1 MSSSDSAVDKEQ
13 GFLSH
18 LIELRD
24 RLLKM
29 LMAVGILFLCLFW
42 FSDKIYTALAAPLLR
57 HLPEGS
63 EMIAIDVAAPFFI
76 PFKLTLMLCV
86 FLAVPYLLYQIWSFV
101 APGLYTHEK
110 KLVVPLLVSST
121 LLFYAGVAFAY
132 FVVFPLVFG
141 FFTSVAPEGVA
152 VSTDIGRY
160 LDFVI
165 TLFFAFGI
173 AFEVPVATVLVV
185 AVGITTPE
193 QLVKIRP
200 YVFVAAFVI
209 GMFLTPPDLI
219 SQTLLAIPMWL
230 LYEVGIVF
238 SRYYKE
244 RIADARVARNK
255 RLDDEDDDN
264 DPGDNE
270 PDPGSP
276 DNTPPSGGSSA
287 SAVKGAPR
295 DEAHEP
301 EYEPPKP
308 KNKPVK
314 DDTNK
319 DDNQAASSAK
329 LGIFDPALIQKPNAD
344 GTYRNSLTD
353 SADKPEMP
361 DTSTDTGGGVNNPDA
376 SAKKT
381 DDE

>member
-1 MSSSDSAVDKEQ
+1 MSSQDSAVQQEQ

-29 LMAVGILFLCLFW
+29 VLAVGLLFCGLFW
-42 FSDKIYTALAAPLLR
+42 FSQEIYTALAAPLLA
-57 HLPEGS
+57 HLPNS
-63 EMIAIDVAAPFFI
+63 QMIAIDVAAPFFI

-86 FLAVPYLLYQIWSFV
+86 FLAVPYLLYQIWSFI

-110 KLVVPLLVSST
+110 KLVVPMLVSST
-121 LLFYAGVAFAY
+121 ALFYLGVAFAY

-141 FFTSVAPEGVA
+141 FFTSVAPEGVT

-200 YVFVAAFVI
+200 YVFVAAFII
-209 GMFLTPPDLI
+209 GMFLTPPDMI

-238 SRYYKE
+238 SRIYKK
-244 RIADARVARNK
+244 RIIDAGVAREARYDGDTEAEADAKVKANSESQQSSK
-255 RLDDEDDDN
+255 AQTKTSADE
-264 DPGDNE
+264 
-270 PDPGSP
+270 
-276 DNTPPSGGSSA
+276 SSA
-287 SAVKGAPR
+287 AAS
-295 DEAHEP
+295 DEASTVSESDKS
-301 EYEPPKP
+301 E
-308 KNKPVK
+308 
-314 DDTNK
+314 
-319 DDNQAASSAK
+319 ASD
-329 LGIFDPALIQKPNAD
+329 IVDPALVQTPSAS
-344 GTYRNSLTD
+344 GTYRNSMTD
-353 SADKPEMP
+353 DIDELSDDETPPSNKKPE
-361 DTSTDTGGGVNNPDA
+361 
-376 SAKKT
+376 
-381 DDE
+381 

>member
-1 MSSSDSAVDKEQ
+1 MSSEDSDVQQEQ

-29 LMAVGILFLCLFW
+29 VLAVGILFCGLFW
-42 FSDKIYTALAAPLLR
+42 FSQEIYTALAAPLLK
-57 HLPEGS
+57 HLPNS
-63 EMIAIDVAAPFFI
+63 QMIAIDVAAPFFI

-86 FLAVPYLLYQIWSFV
+86 FLAVPYLLYQIWSFI

-110 KLVVPLLVSST
+110 KLVVPMLVSST
-121 LLFYAGVAFAY
+121 ALFYLGVSFAY

-141 FFTSVAPEGVA
+141 FFTSVAPEGVT

-200 YVFVAAFVI
+200 YVFVAAFII
-209 GMFLTPPDLI
+209 GMFLTPPDMI

-238 SRYYKE
+238 SRIYKK
-244 RIADARVARNK
+244 RIQDAGVAREARYDGDSEAEADAKVKAQSDSQK
-255 RLDDEDDDN
+255 ASETLAESKK
-264 DPGDNE
+264 GE
-270 PDPGSP
+270 PDANKA
-276 DNTPPSGGSSA
+276 DA
-287 SAVKGAPR
+287 AP
-295 DEAHEP
+295 ETKLSEKP
-301 EYEPPKP
+301 ESVDKP
-308 KNKPVK
+308 KSAEKIK
-314 DDTNK
+314 
-319 DDNQAASSAK
+319 ASD
-329 LGIFDPALIQKPNAD
+329 LVDPALVQKPSAS
-344 GTYRNSLTD
+344 GTYRNSMTD
-353 SADKPEMP
+353 HADDGP
-361 DTSTDTGGGVNNPDA
+361 DENPPSNPDPE
-376 SAKKT
+376 K
-381 DDE
+381 

>member
-1 MSSSDSAVDKEQ
+1 MASSDSAVDTEQ

-29 LMAVGILFLCLFW
+29 LLAVGLLFLCLFW
-42 FSDKIYTALAAPLLR
+42 FSDEIYTWLAEPLSK
-57 HLPEGS
+57 HLPENQ

-101 APGLYTHEK
+101 APGLYSHEK

-121 LLFYAGVAFAY
+121 ALFYLGVAFAY
-132 FVVFPLVFG
+132 YVVFPLVFG
-141 FFTSVAPEGVA
+141 FFTSVAPEGVT

-193 QLVKIRP
+193 NLVKIRP
-200 YVFVAAFVI
+200 YVFVAAFII
-209 GMFLTPPDLI
+209 GMFLTPPDMI

-238 SRYYKE
+238 SRIYKQRIVDAGIE
-244 RIADARVARNK
+244 RERRYNEDYDTPADADK
-255 RLDDEDDDN
+255 DKD
-264 DPGDNE
+264 
-270 PDPGSP
+270 
-276 DNTPPSGGSSA
+276 TPADADKKESSG
-287 SAVKGAPR
+287 
-295 DEAHEP
+295 
-301 EYEPPKP
+301 
-308 KNKPVK
+308 
-314 DDTNK
+314 
-319 DDNQAASSAK
+319 SAK
-329 LGIFDPALIQKPNAD
+329 KPAQSPTAEAEPKTTPAKAGEPVVDPKLIQKPGAD

-353 SADKPEMP
+353 DP
-361 DTSTDTGGGVNNPDA
+361 DD
-376 SAKKT
+376 
-381 DDE
+381 

>member
-1 MSSSDSAVDKEQ
+1 MPSQDAAVEQEQ

-29 LMAVGILFLCLFW
+29 VLAVGLLFCGLFW
-42 FSDKIYTALAAPLLR
+42 FSQEIYTALAAPLLR
-57 HLPEGS
+57 HLPNS
-63 EMIAIDVAAPFFI
+63 QMIAIDVAAPFFI

-86 FLAVPYLLYQIWSFV
+86 FLAVPYLLYQIWSFI

-110 KLVVPLLVSST
+110 KLVVPMLVSST
-121 LLFYAGVAFAY
+121 GLFYLGVSFAY

-141 FFTSVAPEGVA
+141 FFTSVAPEGVT

-200 YVFVAAFVI
+200 YVFVAAFII
-209 GMFLTPPDLI
+209 GMFLTPPDMI

-238 SRYYKE
+238 SRLYKK
-244 RIADARVARNK
+244 RIIDAGVAREA
-255 RLDDEDDDN
+255 RYDGDSEADEKVN
-264 DPGDNE
+264 AKNE
-270 PDPGSP
+270 PEKTSDIQTKSKS
-276 DNTPPSGGSSA
+276 DDSSVATSDEVSAAPKADKADKLKA
-287 SAVKGAPR
+287 SDIV
-295 DEAHEP
+295 
-301 EYEPPKP
+301 
-308 KNKPVK
+308 
-314 DDTNK
+314 
-319 DDNQAASSAK
+319 
-329 LGIFDPALIQKPNAD
+329 DPALVQKPGTA
-344 GTYRNSLTD
+344 GTYRNSMTD
-353 SADKPEMP
+353 HDDDLPDDNVPSNKKPE
-361 DTSTDTGGGVNNPDA
+361 
-376 SAKKT
+376 
-381 DDE
+381 